1 MLSMA
6 MAAMEMTIVSTAM
19 PTIIGEL
26 GGLHLYAWVTASYLL
41 TSTVT
46 VPLYGKL
53 SDVVGRKPVLLGGIS
68 LFLVGSI
75 ACALSGSVPVLIA
88 ARALQG
94 LGAGAMQPMSLTI
107 VGDLFDIRERAR
119 VQPWFGAVWGIA
131 GLAGPLLGGLIVK
144 HLSWPFVF
152 WINLPFGVAAMAVL
166 SFAFREEVKRRAV
179 KVDFLGAALLA
190 AAVVSLLVAVEG
202 VRTGPLLA
210 LSLVTAVLFVV
221 VERRAPEPVVPLD
234 LFTTRV
240 LGLGNL
246 LAAILGGIMIGL
258 ATYVPLF
265 VQGVAHG
272 SPTEAGG
279 AITPMVVGWPIAAY
293 VAGRLL
299 PRVGYRPLIV
309 IGMIQVGVSALV
321 LPFVAHD
328 PSVSPWTL
336 RVLATAV
343 GWGMGFA
350 NTALI
355 IVVQSSVP
363 WERRG
368 IATASNMFART
379 IGATLAVGAMGALL
393 SNVVRD
399 EANVAPEVMQAI
411 LLRTKTIATVG
422 DGARVVAALAHGLG
436 LVFWANAL
444 LGVVGIAA
452 GLFFPSIPA
461 TEPARE
467 VAPAH

>member
-279 AITPMVVGWPIAAY
+279 AITPMVVG
-293 VAGRLL
+293 
-299 PRVGYRPLIV
+299 
-309 IGMIQVGVSALV
+309 
-321 LPFVAHD
+321 
-328 PSVSPWTL
+328 
-336 RVLATAV
+336 
-343 GWGMGFA
+343 
-350 NTALI
+350 
-355 IVVQSSVP
+355 
-363 WERRG
+363 
-368 IATASNMFART
+368 
-379 IGATLAVGAMGALL
+379 
-393 SNVVRD
+393 
-399 EANVAPEVMQAI
+399 
-411 LLRTKTIATVG
+411 
-422 DGARVVAALAHGLG
+422 
-436 LVFWANAL
+436 
-444 LGVVGIAA
+444 
-452 GLFFPSIPA
+452 
-461 TEPARE
+461 
-467 VAPAH
+467 